1 MSECH
6 FWIDRVTARHAEDLQ
21 ICVLAVA
28 FIYLQTGTK
37 PNLGVPSVLHLQV
50 QINNQCAHLLV
61 LLNRLLLRFGD
72 DALQFVEAS
81 LHLGEAEPGVLL
93 FPAYPLQLL
102 LTVFLGNAGA
112 LLPLLDT
119 LREDLIDP
127 ADKNKDFKTLKK

>member
-1 MSECH
+1 MPE
-6 FWIDRVTARHAEDLQ
+6 T
-21 ICVLAVA
+21 
-28 FIYLQTGTK
+28 
-37 PNLGVPSVLHLQV
+37 
-50 QINNQCAHLLV
+50 CAHLLV

-93 FPAYPLQLL
+93 VPAYPLQLL

-112 LLPLLDT
+112 LLPLLDA

-127 ADKNKDFKTLKK
+127 ADKNKDFTTLKKVK

>member
-1 MSECH
+1 MPE
-6 FWIDRVTARHAEDLQ
+6 T
-21 ICVLAVA
+21 
-28 FIYLQTGTK
+28 
-37 PNLGVPSVLHLQV
+37 
-50 QINNQCAHLLV
+50 CAHLLV

-72 DALQFVEAS
+72 DSLQFVEAS
-81 LHLGEAEPGVLL
+81 LHLSEAEPGVLL

-119 LREDLIDP
+119 LREDFIDP